1 MNINLISSFNSSFLL
16 NKDLF
21 NKLCNYLNISID
33 NLDIYL
39 VDKSEILELNQKY
52 LNHNY
57 YTDILT
63 FDLRDSLSNDIA
75 LYICYSV
82 AEDNSIKF
90 KVSTEN
96 ELLRLI
102 IHGILHISGY
112 NDSTPLEKE
121 KMRNMENYFL
131 YKLFHVKKEN
141 E

>member
-1 MNINLISSFNSSFLL
+1 MNINLISSYNSSFFL

-21 NKLCNYLNISID
+21 KELCECLNLTIET
-33 NLDIYL
+33 LDVYL

-63 FDLRDSLSNDIA
+63 FDLRDTISKDIA

-82 AEDNSIKF
+82 AEENSIKY

-112 NDSTPLEKE
+112 NDSTYLEKE
-121 KMRNMENYFL
+121 KMRTMENFFL
-131 YKLFHVKKEN
+131 NKLFHVKREN

>member
-1 MNINLISSFNSSFLL
+1 MNINLISSFNSSFLI
-16 NKDLF
+16 NKSLF

>member
-1 MNINLISSFNSSFLL
+1 MNINLISSFDTSLFL
-16 NKDLF
+16 NKEF
-21 NKLCNYLNISID
+21 FNYLFCKLNLTID

-39 VDKSEILELNQKY
+39 VDKYEILELNKKY

-63 FDLRDSLSNDIA
+63 FDLRDSLSNDVVI
-75 LYICYSV
+75 YICYSE
-82 AEDNSIKF
+82 AEENSIKF
-90 KVSTEN
+90 QVSKEN

-112 NDSTPLEKE
+112 NDSTKIEKE
-121 KMRNMENYFL
+121 KMRDLENYFL
-131 YKLFHVKKEN
+131 NELFHVKKEY